1 MISFTDQ
8 QSEEIKQQWASI
20 FSRYG
25 YDEKINEIR
34 ELFPD
39 KRTLFVSFKHISEF
53 DNDFANSLLKSP
65 ELFLRLGQEV
75 ITKDWAPSRRSD
87 SRRVNIRLFDIPE
100 KDIKVDIR
108 DIRAQNIGTIISV
121 IGIIRKNTEVLPR
134 LQNAAFECSQCGAI
148 QMVPQV
154 RGKLEEPQVCDS
166 CGTEKPKAKFKLL
179 PNESEFVDVE
189 KIEVQ
194 ENPETIE
201 GGAQPQ
207 RITLIVEDDLTGNLF
222 PGDRI
227 SAEGILIAE
236 QKRAG
241 NVPLTEFSIYIY
253 VINYSKDV
261 KEIGDVEIRPEDE
274 KEILRLSRL
283 DDIVDQFVQSIAPT
297 IYGMEMIKKAL
308 VLQMFGGLR
317 KTMKDG
323 TNMRGDIH
331 ILLLGDPGTAKS
343 QLLRYM
349 TDISPRGIFAFGK
362 GSSAAGLTAAAVRD
376 DFGEGRWTLEAGVLV
391 LANNGLAAIDELD
404 KMDQTDVASMHEAME
419 QQSFHPDTLI
429 EYNGQELPIG
439 SFVDNLLENS
449 LGVRIPGVNCEI
461 LKPYPIFIETTDFGR
476 ILRKRVIQVS
486 RHFAPRELY
495 RISIGDGRSVVVTE
509 EHPFYVLLDG
519 CIRVIPARELVP
531 GTMIPTVSRNEYED
545 GREDSMISISS
556 SGSAILEMVENAGKV
571 IEWVPV
577 SGIVREPYSGR
588 WVYDIAV
595 EDTKAIFSR
604 GMVLHNSITIS
615 KAGIMA
621 TLKSRCSVLAAAN
634 PKFGRYDTNLSIVD
648 QTWFPLPLLSRFDVI
663 FKVLDEP
670 QVARDSRLADH
681 VLNAHRIG
689 EVYRKEEIEANENRT
704 VVEDVNYVPRIPKDV
719 IRRYVAYAR
728 SRVFP
733 VLTDEAVETIKT
745 YYVKARNSKAESM
758 QITARQLESTIR
770 LSEASAR
777 VRLSPVVTRS
787 DAELAIKIINYYL
800 SDVASDEGKVDAD
813 IINVGMSSRQRNDL
827 ESVYFIVKKLMGKEG
842 YALTAEVE
850 KEAKN
855 LGINEART
863 KSIINKLKSQG
874 QVYEPSDGK
883 LRAIS

>member
-39 KRTLFVSFKHISEF
+39 KRTLFVSFRHISEF

-75 ITKDWAPSRRSD
+75 ITKDWAPTRRSD
-87 SRRVNIRLFDIPE
+87 SKRVNIRLFDIPE
-100 KDIKVDIR
+100 KDIKIDIR
-108 DIRAQNIGTIISV
+108 DIRAQNIGTIIS
-121 IGIIRKNTEVLPR
+121 ITGIIRKNTEVLPR

-154 RGKLEEPQVCDS
+154 RGKLEEPSVCDS
-166 CGTEKPKAKFKLL
+166 CGTEKPKARFKLL

-236 QKRAG
+236 QKKAG

-261 KEIGDVEIRPEDE
+261 KEIGEVEIRPEDE

-283 DDIVDQFVQSIAPT
+283 NDIVDQFVQSIAPT

-404 KMDQTDVASMHEAME
+404 KMDQSDVASMHEAME
-419 QQSFHPDTLI
+419 QQSFHPDTPI
-429 EYNGQELPIG
+429 EYDGRDIPIG
-439 SFVDNLLENS
+439 GFVDSLFENCA
-449 LGVRIPGVNCEI
+449 GTIVPGINCEI
-461 LKPYPIFIETTDFGR
+461 LRPDSIFIETTDFKR
-476 ILRKRVIQVS
+476 KIKKRVVQVS
-486 RHFAPRELY
+486 RHYAPHHLY
-495 RISIGDGRSVVVTE
+495 RITIEEGRNVAVTG
-509 EHPFYVLLDG
+509 EHPFYVLRNG
-519 CIRVIPARELVP
+519 KIVVVPANEIARGDL
-531 GTMIPTVSRNEYED
+531 IPTVSKSGRNEGEE
-545 GREDSMISISS
+545 GFPKFQSDSSTQILQIADANMELISWKSVVS
-556 SGSAILEMVENAGKV
+556 VV
-571 IEWVPV
+571 IEPF
-577 SGIVREPYSGR
+577 SGK
-588 WVYDIAV
+588 WVYDVAV
-595 EDTKAIFSR
+595 EDTKALFSN
-604 GMVLHNSITIS
+604 GIVLHNSITIS

-634 PKFGRYDTNLSIVD
+634 PKFGRYDPNLSIVD

-689 EVYRKEEIEANENRT
+689 EVYRKEEIEANENKT

-745 YYVKARNSKAESM
+745 YYVKARNSKSESM

-777 VRLSPVVTRS
+777 VRLSPIVTKS

-800 SDVASDEGKVDAD
+800 SDVASDEGKIDAD

-827 ESVYFIVKKLMGKEG
+827 ETVYFIVKKLMGKEG
-842 YALTAEVE
+842 YAPMSEVE

-855 LGINEART
+855 MGINEART
-863 KSIINKLKSQG
+863 KSLISKLKSQG